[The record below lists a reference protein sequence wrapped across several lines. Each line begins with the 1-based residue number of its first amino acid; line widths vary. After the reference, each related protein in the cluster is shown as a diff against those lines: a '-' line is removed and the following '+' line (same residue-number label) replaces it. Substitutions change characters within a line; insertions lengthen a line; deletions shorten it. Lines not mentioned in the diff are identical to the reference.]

1 MAKISAHGATALE
14 RLDTGERVYVLCSD
28 GRVLYA
34 TRFNDGNLST
44 YAVYGKMSVEE
55 GRRLLAEK
63 RATATATATVPG
75 KSIAP

>member
-14 RLDTGERVYVLCSD
+14 RLDAGQRVYVLCSD

-34 TRFNDGNLST
+34 TRLSDGKLSSYSV
-44 YAVYGKMSVEE
+44 YAKLTVDG

-63 RATATATATVPG
+63 RAAASGSGRQPADRP
-75 KSIAP
+75 